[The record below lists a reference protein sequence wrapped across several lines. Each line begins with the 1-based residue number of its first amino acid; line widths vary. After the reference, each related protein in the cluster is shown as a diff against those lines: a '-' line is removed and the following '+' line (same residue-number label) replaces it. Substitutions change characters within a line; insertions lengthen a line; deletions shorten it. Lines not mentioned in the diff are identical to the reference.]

1 MDDESSSGRTTP
13 AQNDHSGTTQLT
25 LLIGRAWRHI
35 GRGRR
40 VRDCALQSPLVTI
53 SAGEFVFFDQLVQ
66 VTSEE
71 NGVVQPDVPVWL
83 LMVGCSQAAALD
95 LNQKQCPQVGGE
107 GVTGPGL

>member
-1 MDDESSSGRTTP
+1 M
-13 AQNDHSGTTQLT
+13 
-25 LLIGRAWRHI
+25 RAYRSFGYDPTDI
-35 GRGRR
+35 ADRPSLARYRRIRR

-66 VTSEE
+66 GTSEE